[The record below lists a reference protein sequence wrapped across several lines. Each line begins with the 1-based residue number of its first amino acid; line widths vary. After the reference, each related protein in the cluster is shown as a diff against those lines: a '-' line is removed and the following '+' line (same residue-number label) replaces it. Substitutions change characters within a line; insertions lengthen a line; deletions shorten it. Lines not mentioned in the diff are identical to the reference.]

1 VTKGSVSKLVNVSSV
16 FESWVVLSALDVL
29 ETFATFICY
38 RNPVPSHSHLT
49 SYKITVG

>member
-16 FESWVVLSALDVL
+16 FESWVVLSALDAL